1 MCSGRI
7 RVAINKVEAVSAIKA
22 MLYGLDRLI
31 HNTNI
36 ILNDFDSAVVTVL
49 ILCCCIASVD
59 GLNSNLK
66 GELRII
72 QLIRFGKQAICA
84 FPGTVT

>member
-1 MCSGRI
+1 M
-7 RVAINKVEAVSAIKA
+7 INQVEAVSAIKV

-36 ILNDFDSAVVTVL
+36 ILYDFDSAVVTVL
-49 ILCCCIASVD
+49 IVCCCIASVD
-59 GLNSNLK
+59 GLNSNLN
-66 GELRII
+66 GEELRII
-72 QLIRFGKQAICA
+72 PLIRFGKQAICA